1 VTWRTLL
8 FDYSISREYLSL
20 RHRIRSVIVG
30 VCGSCPPHSS
40 AEEGSLQCTCDA
52 GYQGLGTTYGPCTL
66 CPAVTYRGGPS
77 PMGCDT
83 EQEPYAVCRKYLPP
97 APVGGRWR
105 LVRHLPSTATAWHP
119 STDCLKGTDTY
130 GDPGNDTRAWSVP
143 FNHSHVGEFLFASG
157 DGNSWLIAKKSSVVW
172 CDVCDVERSS
182 TSGLPHQHRWNNA
195 GGSLDGPWVSLTE
208 WNTAISAG
216 QILYGG
222 ASSGSWASHIA
233 LMGGMNVFVR
243 SLDPGKCT
251 SCPLGSSSPPGSD
264 AATDCACNAGFTGT
278 NGGTCTICVA
288 GKYKGGTG
296 NLACSDCVAGKYSGD
311 SAATVCTDCVAG
323 KLSAAVGCSSTC
335 AECEAGKYSAATGAM
350 SATTCTPC
358 PDGSSSSAG
367 SCFCPR
373 ALPTSYQIVHTPPEY
388 SGSSRIYRNLAGRR
402 RQSGLGPS
410 GRGASISGGGD
421 PSFYFVLDLGA
432 SRTGVKLVIR
442 NSNWGGADRLRYQN
456 FLHFHVHRQCHRQ
469 LWARGKWDPT
479 GSGHFTS
486 GGLCLPDRSLP
497 EVQGSDIWSF
507 QCWPQVRCG
516 FCFRLGHHRFPA
528 INRNMLMMMSFICYC
543 RNNK

>member
-1 VTWRTLL
+1 
-8 FDYSISREYLSL
+8 
-20 RHRIRSVIVG
+20 
-30 VCGSCPPHSS
+30 
-40 AEEGSLQCTCDA
+40 
-52 GYQGLGTTYGPCTL
+52 
-66 CPAVTYRGGPS
+66 
-77 PMGCDT
+77 MGCDT

-323 KLSAAVGCSSTC
+323 KLSAAVGASAASTC
-335 AECEAGKYSAATGAM
+335 TECEAGKYSATG
-350 SATTCTPC
+350 ATTCAPC
-358 PDGSSSSAG
+358 PSGASSPAGSSG
-367 SCFCPR
+367 CL
-373 ALPTSYQIVHTPPEY
+373 LPYQIVHTPPEY
-388 SGSSRIYRNLAGRR
+388 GLSRFAFAGVMQDGGEGWVGAIREGSQY
-402 RQSGLGPS
+402 
-410 GRGASISGGGD
+410 SGGGD

-432 SRTGVKLVIR
+432 NRTVSKLVIR
-442 NSNWGGADRLRYQN
+442 NAVRSGVDYTTKDFSISMSIDSSTNN
-456 FLHFHVHRQCHRQ
+456 F
-469 LWARGKWDPT
+469 G
-479 GSGHFTS
+479 
-486 GGLCLPDRSLP
+486 
-497 EVQGSDIWSF
+497 
-507 QCWPQVRCG
+507 PQVTGTLAVQDYSLQEVPVGLTGRYLKFKVLTYG
-516 FCFRLGHHRFPA
+516 PNSAALKYVA
-528 INRNMLMMMSFICYC
+528 IFVSD
-543 RNNK
+543 